1 MASALTMDKWR
12 TKMVWQSMGL
22 PVAPY
27 VALNRQLY
35 LGGEKAAL
43 LARVAEL
50 GLPLIVKPSR
60 EGSSVGM
67 SKVTESGALEAA
79 LEEAFRH
86 DDDVLVEKWLSGPEY
101 TVAMLGDP
109 GAAVDPHPAGRR
121 VLRLP
126 CQVHFGRHAVL
137 LPERFERRAGS
148 RDGGVGAACLSRSG
162 LQRLGPRRRDAR
174 QRWQLLSA

>member
-1 MASALTMDKWR
+1 MAHQDGVAVD
-12 TKMVWQSMGL
+12 GL

-79 LEEAFRH
+79 LKRP
-86 DDDVLVEKWLSGPEY
+86 S
-101 TVAMLGDP
+101 AMTTTYWW
-109 GAAVDPHPAGRR
+109 
-121 VLRLP
+121 
-126 CQVHFGRHAVL
+126 
-137 LPERFERRAGS
+137 
-148 RDGGVGAACLSRSG
+148 RSG
-162 LQRLGPRRRDAR
+162 
-174 QRWQLLSA
+174 